1 MSVSWKTLLASRTVQ
16 PHKTS
21 KKEIESLRQ
30 LVARD
35 LTDAA
40 IEELSADRCFATAY
54 NAVLQL
60 SKMAIACAGYRVT
73 LSTGHHQKSF
83 DVVKVAMGKPVEPLA
98 DYFETCRRKRNHI
111 DYDASEVVTE
121 TEAEELLKKAE
132 EFQQMIEE
140 WITKHHPAF
149 RA

>member
-1 MSVSWKTLLASRTVQ
+1 MSWKALLASRIVE

-21 KKEIESLRQ
+21 KKEIESLRH

-40 IEELSADRCFATAY
+40 IEELSADRRFATSY

-73 LSTGHHQKSF
+73 SGAGHHQKSF
-83 DVVKVAMGKPVEPLA
+83 EAVKVALGKQSEPLA

-111 DYDASEVVTE
+111 DYDASEVATD
-121 TEAEELLKKAE
+121 TEAQELLEKAK
-132 EFQQMIEE
+132 EFQGMIEE
-140 WITKHHPAF
+140 WIEKRHPAF
-149 RA
+149 KA

>member
-1 MSVSWKTLLASRTVQ
+1 MNWKALLASGTVQ

-21 KKEIESLRQ
+21 TKEIEGLRQ

-35 LTDAA
+35 LADAA
-40 IEELSADRCFATAY
+40 VEGLSADRRFATAY

-60 SKMAIACAGYRVT
+60 SKMAIACDGYRVT
-73 LSTGHHQKSF
+73 SGLGHHQKSF
-83 DVVKVAMGKPVEPLA
+83 EAVKAALGKTGEPLA

-121 TEAEELLKKAE
+121 TEAEEMLEKAR
-132 EFQQMIEE
+132 EFQELVE
-140 WITKHHPAF
+140 GWIAKRHPAF
-149 RA
+149 KA

>member
-1 MSVSWKTLLASRTVQ
+1 MNWKALLASGTVQ

-21 KKEIESLRQ
+21 TKEIEGLRQ

-35 LTDAA
+35 LADAA
-40 IEELSADRCFATAY
+40 VEGLSADRRFATAY

-60 SKMAIACAGYRVT
+60 SKMAIACDGYRVT
-73 LSTGHHQKSF
+73 SGPGHHQKSF
-83 DVVKVAMGKPVEPLA
+83 EAVKAALGKTGAPLA

-121 TEAEELLKKAE
+121 TEAEEMLEQAR
-132 EFQQMIEE
+132 EFQELVE
-140 WITKHHPAF
+140 RWIAKRHPAF
-149 RA
+149 KA

>member
-40 IEELSADRCFATAY
+40 IEGLSADRCFATAY
-54 NAVLQL
+54 NAVMQL

-73 LSTGHHQKSF
+73 LGAGHHQKSF
-83 DVVKVAMGKPVEPLA
+83 DVVKVPMGNPVESLA
-98 DYFETCRRKRNHI
+98 DYFEMCRRKRNHI

>member
-1 MSVSWKTLLASRTVQ
+1 MSWKALLASRTVE

-21 KKEIESLRQ
+21 QKEIESLRH

-40 IEELSADRCFATAY
+40 IEELSADRRFATSY

-73 LSTGHHQKSF
+73 SGAGHHQKSF
-83 DVVKVAMGKPVEPLA
+83 EAVKVVLGKQSEPLA

-111 DYDASEVVTE
+111 DYDASEVATD
-121 TEAEELLKKAE
+121 TEAQELLEKAK
-132 EFQQMIEE
+132 EFQAMIEE
-140 WITKHHPAF
+140 WIEKRHPTF
-149 RA
+149 KV

>member
-1 MSVSWKTLLASRTVQ
+1 MSWKALLASRTVQ

-21 KKEIESLRQ
+21 TKEIEGLRQ

-35 LTDAA
+35 LADAA
-40 IEELSADRCFATAY
+40 VDRLSADRRFATAY

-60 SKMAIACAGYRVT
+60 SKMAIACDGYRVA
-73 LSTGHHQKSF
+73 SGPGHHQKSF
-83 DVVKVAMGKPVEPLA
+83 EAIKAVLGKTSEPLA

-121 TEAEELLKKAE
+121 MEAEEMIKKAK
-132 EFQQMIEE
+132 EFQEMIEE
-140 WITKHHPAF
+140 WIAKRHPRFKA
-149 RA
+149 